1 MTSNAAT
8 VYKFSDLKLQ
18 PLAQLRDATDVESG
32 NEVRGVQWEKLQGA
46 CHLCRESDN
55 KDSRSTLSTLL

>member
-1 MTSNAAT
+1 MGARLRVFLTSEQDKT
-8 VYKFSDLKLQ
+8 
-18 PLAQLRDATDVESG
+18 
-32 NEVRGVQWEKLQGA
+32 GA